1 MKKPIKLL
9 YLSHEDKWRGPALA
23 AFTTKYLVEEG
34 IHDVH
39 VYSAG
44 ISESIEELRRT
55 SPGICNVTGEILSEH
70 GLDTS
75 HKVISYLD
83 EFHDEWNL
91 ILATDNGILESVWNQ
106 SHRLYERTLLAGDY
120 AGLEEPEIYEPF
132 QYRQMLDESERTER
146 SGYYIMIAKA
156 KDISRGV
163 VERIKREY
171 AGLLGI

>member
-1 MKKPIKLL
+1 MEKSVKLL
-9 YLSHEDKWRGPALA
+9 YLSHEDKWRGPVLA
-23 AFTTKYLVEEG
+23 AFTRKYLVEEG

-55 SPGICNVTGEILSEH
+55 SPGICNVTGKILLEH

-75 HKVISYLD
+75 HKIIRYLD
-83 EFHDEWNL
+83 EFPDEWDL
-91 ILATDNGILESVWNQ
+91 ILATDKGIREMVWEQ
-106 SHRLYERTLLAGDY
+106 SHRLYERTLLAGEY
-120 AGLEEPEIYEPF
+120 ADLDEPEIYEPF

-163 VERIKREY
+163 VERIKRERS
-171 AGLLGI
+171 GLLGI